1 MFSTF
6 ERMVAFRYFRAKRKE
21 GFISVIT
28 GFSLLGITLGVATL
42 IVVMSVMNGFRTE
55 LLGRILGING
65 HITLSSYQGDIKNYD
80 ALAAKLR
87 KTQGIVSVS
96 PVIEGQAMATNSGAA
111 TGAIIKAMKPSDFIA
126 HKKMVSEH
134 IISGNV
140 KAFQGTDSVII
151 GSKLAQTLGVHTGG
165 SITLLSPKG
174 TATIMGT
181 IPKHKAY
188 KVVGIFDVGMYE
200 YDSST
205 IFMPLEAG
213 QLFYLYPDA
222 VNSLEMFTVDANQA
236 SAIASNLNK
245 LTRGEYNIAS
255 WEAANASFFNALKT
269 ERVVMFF
276 ILTLIIVVAA
286 FNIISSMIMLVNDK
300 ARNIAILR
308 TMGATKGMIL
318 RIFFMTGAAI
328 GIIGTTLGF
337 LLGLGFAENIES
349 IRHWLE
355 SLTGSNL
362 FDPVI
367 YYLSSLPVEIENG
380 EVAMVVVV
388 SLVLCLLATLYP
400 AWKAS
405 RLNPAEAL
413 RYE

>member
-6 ERMVAFRYFRAKRKE
+6 ERIVAFRYFRAKRKE

-55 LLGRILGING
+55 LLSRILGING
-65 HITLSSYQGDIKNYD
+65 HITLSSYQGDIKDYD
-80 ALAAKLR
+80 ALATKLS
-87 KTQGIVSVS
+87 KVQDIVSAV
-96 PVIEGQAMATNSGAA
+96 PVIEGQAMATYQGAA
-111 TGAIIKAMKPSDFIA
+111 TGAIVKAMKPGDFVR

-134 IISGNV
+134 LVFGDL
-140 KAFQGTDSVII
+140 KQFQGTGAVII
-151 GSKLAQTLGVHTGG
+151 GSKLARTLGVRVGE

-174 TATIMGT
+174 TATILGT

-188 KVVGIFDVGMYE
+188 RVVGIFEVGMYE

-213 QLFYLYPDA
+213 QLFYVYPNA
-222 VNSLEMFTVDANQA
+222 VNSLEIFTTNANKA
-236 SAIASNLNK
+236 TEIA
-245 LTRGEYNIAS
+245 LTVNRITKSGYNVAS

-300 ARNIAILR
+300 SRNIAILR

-318 RIFFMTGAAI
+318 RIFFMTGASI
-328 GIIGTTLGF
+328 GLIGTTLGF
-337 LLGLGFAENIES
+337 LLGLGFAKNIES

-355 SLTGSNL
+355 SLTGNNL
-362 FDPVI
+362 FDPVV
-367 YYLSSLPVEIENG
+367 YYLSSLPVEIENE